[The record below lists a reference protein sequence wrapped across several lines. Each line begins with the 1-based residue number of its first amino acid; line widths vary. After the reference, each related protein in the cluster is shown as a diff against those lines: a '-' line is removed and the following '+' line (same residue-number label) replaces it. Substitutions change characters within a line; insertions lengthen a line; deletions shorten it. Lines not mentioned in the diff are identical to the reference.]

1 VPCVFPQKTLLNIV
15 TSEFTAWMPIEVLT
29 IVRLEM
35 ETFVNPL
42 AVITAV
48 EDPGFWRIALAVS
61 TPAIGRLF
69 INVMDSVYVPGSMI
83 ILSFV
88 VLFAAALIAA
98 VTVVKQVVEDG
109 VLHTLLTVNV
119 MARAM
124 PGIQKHS
131 SVKVANESSMII
143 YLRIF
148 PSGKKFFQP
157 YHKEYAKVNQ
167 RTGHQSAWSEC
178 TKKAF
183 NPDTTNN
190 IGINFSLLFY
200 MQIVL

>member
-1 VPCVFPQKTLLNIV
+1 
-15 TSEFTAWMPIEVLT
+15 MPIEVEVLT

-35 ETFVNPL
+35 ETPVTPL

-48 EDPGFWRIALAVS
+48 EDPGFWRIVLAVS
-61 TPAIGRLF
+61 TPDIGRLF
-69 INVMDSVYVPGSMI
+69 FKVTDSVYVPGSMI

-88 VLFAAALIAA
+88 VMFAALIAA
-98 VTVVKQVVEDG
+98 VTVVKHVVGDG

-124 PGIQKHS
+124 PGMQKHS
-131 SVKVANESSMII
+131 SVKVENENSMII

-183 NPDTTNN
+183 NPDSTNKF
-190 IGINFSLLFY
+190 GINFSLLF
-200 MQIVL
+200 